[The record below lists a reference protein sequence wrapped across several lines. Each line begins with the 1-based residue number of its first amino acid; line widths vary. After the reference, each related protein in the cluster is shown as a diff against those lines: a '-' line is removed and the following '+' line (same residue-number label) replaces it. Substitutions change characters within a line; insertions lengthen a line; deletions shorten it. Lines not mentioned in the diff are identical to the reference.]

1 MKTYYSISA
10 TIIILAIGF
19 TTYTWYDTKKFR
31 ESIQQVKEVSSEREK
46 PIDMNSEVPLQ
57 TVDKQETSK
66 KIELGHGIYPEYDIG
81 EEAHKSPELS
91 KHEDNINHPYAHKH
105 SDTSQKVSEVNKS
118 NVHFFDM
125 TTDQRI
131 SKLRAWL
138 VENHDNSAEIEE
150 YLQLE
155 RKSIENLVSL
165 SNGYS
170 VLNMHIDDQI
180 RHAELQVILYPNH
193 GNEGHLQQLLKTKA
207 EIESGELIPIY
218 EFPREMWEQVAR
230 NIDPIE

>member
-1 MKTYYSISA
+1 MKALYCIVA
-10 TIIILAIGF
+10 TVVIIAIGF
-19 TTYTWYDTKKFR
+19 TVYNWYDLKKFQT
-31 ESIQQVKEVSSEREK
+31 EHSQLVEVGSEREK
-46 PIDMNSEVPLQ
+46 SLEMNSDVEQQ
-57 TVDKQETSK
+57 TGGKQNTSEK
-66 KIELGHGIYPEYDIG
+66 TESGHGTYQHHDIG
-81 EEAHKSPELS
+81 EETSESPEVS
-91 KHEDNINHPYAHKH
+91 KREDDMNHPVAQKH
-105 SDTSQKVSEVNKS
+105 LDTSQKVSEVNKS
-118 NVHFFDM
+118 SVHFFNM

-138 VENHDNSAEIEE
+138 VENHDNPAEIEE

-193 GNEGHLQQLLKTKA
+193 GNEGNLQQLLKTKA

-230 NIDPIE
+230 EIDPIE

>member
-1 MKTYYSISA
+1 MNSDMSLQKVDKPDISEKTE
-10 TIIILAIGF
+10 TGHE
-19 TTYTWYDTKKFR
+19 THHNDMGKKAS
-31 ESIQQVKEVSSEREK
+31 ESSEIFQQED
-46 PIDMNSEVPLQ
+46 DMNHP
-57 TVDKQETSK
+57 
-66 KIELGHGIYPEYDIG
+66 H
-81 EEAHKSPELS
+81 AHKRL
-91 KHEDNINHPYAHKH
+91 
-105 SDTSQKVSEVNKS
+105 DTSQKVSKVNKS

-138 VENHDNSAEIEE
+138 VENHDNPAEIEE

-207 EIESGELIPIY
+207 EIKSGELIPIY

-230 NIDPIE
+230 EIEPIE